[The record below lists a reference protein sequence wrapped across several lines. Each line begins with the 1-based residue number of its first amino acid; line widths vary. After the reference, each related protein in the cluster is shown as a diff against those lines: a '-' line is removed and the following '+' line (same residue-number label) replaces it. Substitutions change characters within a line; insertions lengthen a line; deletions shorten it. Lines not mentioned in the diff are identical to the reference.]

1 MTSQASA
8 QAAGN
13 TWPRLINALI
23 NGTDLTAGNTE
34 WAMNSIMSG
43 EATPAQ
49 VAGFL
54 VALRSKG
61 ETVDELVGLVEAMI
75 ANASP
80 IEIAGQKLDIVGTGG
95 DQQNT
100 VNISTMAALIAAGAG
115 AKVVKHGNRAA
126 SSTSGSADVLEAL
139 GVRLDLPIPRVALN
153 AEEAGITFC
162 FAQVFHPSMRHAAV
176 ARRELGVPTAFNFLG
191 PMINP
196 AHVQA
201 SAVGVA
207 NERMA
212 PLVAGVLAKR
222 GSRGLVFRGN
232 DGLDELTTTGP
243 SRVWE
248 IRNGAVSE
256 EMFDP
261 RDLGIRRA
269 TLEELRGGD
278 AAANAAVVRSVLAGA
293 PRSRARCG
301 PAERRGRARGL
312 RPGCRRPVQ
321 RADGRGVEA
330 GGRVH
335 RIGCGR
341 GRPGP
346 LGRPALPQL
355 RFTTLTGDCRARLIG
370 RRYRRRPRRVALLFE
385 AEGEGR
391 VQVVLGV
398 GAEGDLR
405 GGVDDAGN
413 LGELV
418 RDDVRQILVLRDPG
432 DGNEIP
438 FAGDGIDLADALD
451 GGDLLRGLRD
461 AGSVCLNQDESGD
474 HV

>member
-43 EATPAQ
+43 EATPVQ

-54 VALRSKG
+54 VALRAKG
-61 ETVDELVGLVEAMI
+61 ETVDEVVGLVEAMI
-75 ANASP
+75 ANANP
-80 IEIAGQKLDIVGTGG
+80 IDIAGEKLDIVGTGG

-115 AKVVKHGNRAA
+115 AKVVKHGNRAS

-196 AHVQA
+196 ANVQA

-207 NERMA
+207 NETMA

-248 IRNGAVSE
+248 IRNGGVTE
-256 EMFDP
+256 QMFDP
-261 RDLGIRRA
+261 RRLGIRQA
-269 TLEELRGGD
+269 TLDELRGGD
-278 AAANAAVVRSVLAGA
+278 AAANAAVVRAVLAGA
-293 PRSRARCG
+293 PG
-301 PAERRGRARGL
+301 PAREAALLNAAAGLVAYDLDAAGPFPDRMATALKRAEESIESGAAKAVLDRW
-312 RPGCRRPVQ
+312 
-321 RADGRGVEA
+321 
-330 GGRVH
+330 
-335 RIGCGR
+335 
-341 GRPGP
+341 
-346 LGRPALPQL
+346 
-355 RFTTLTGDCRARLIG
+355 
-370 RRYRRRPRRVALLFE
+370 VALSQ
-385 AEGEGR
+385 A
-391 VQVVLGV
+391 
-398 GAEGDLR
+398 A
-405 GGVDDAGN
+405 
-413 LGELV
+413 
-418 RDDVRQILVLRDPG
+418 
-432 DGNEIP
+432 
-438 FAGDGIDLADALD
+438 
-451 GGDLLRGLRD
+451 
-461 AGSVCLNQDESGD
+461 
-474 HV
+474 